1 MLFSANNLSCTRNH
15 KTLFEDISF
24 EITSGQLL
32 LIEGHNGSGK
42 TTLLKLLT
50 GLRRPDS
57 GKILLDNISIDTA
70 GSDFKSQLAWLGHQN
85 PIKNELT
92 AMENLDIL
100 GSIRSRNQNKLVDAL
115 KTVGLG
121 SVKHKL
127 SKTFSAGMKRRLS
140 LASLLISD
148 CKIWILDEPQA
159 ALDKSGIE
167 LFEQIATNHLN
178 RGGMIIMTSHH
189 DIGIDQTKTK
199 ILKLG
204 LQGE

>member
-1 MLFSANNLSCTRNH
+1 MLFTVAKLSCIRNH

-24 EITSGQLL
+24 EISSGQLL

-57 GKILLDNISIDTA
+57 GQILLDKVSTDIAESN
-70 GSDFKSQLAWLGHQN
+70 FKAQLAWLGHQN
-85 PIKNELT
+85 PIKNDLT
-92 AMENLDIL
+92 ALENLDVL
-100 GSIRSRNQNKLVDAL
+100 GSIRSRNQMSLVSAL

-121 SVKHKL
+121 NFKHKL
-127 SKTFSAGMKRRLS
+127 IKTFSAGMKRRLS

-159 ALDKSGIE
+159 ALDKKGIE
-167 LFEQIATNHLN
+167 LFEQIATDHLN
-178 RGGMIIMTSHH
+178 GGGIIIMTSHH

-199 ILKLG
+199 TLRLG
-204 LQGE
+204 LQSE